1 MIVGTTRSENIPA
14 DQRAKGNN
22 PNFVPMTPP
31 GEVPF
36 GLVKRSNDALIEQGK
51 DTSNLHLI
59 LDMSRVGGNLF
70 SVRMEYTYFAPRS
83 GQNKYFNM
91 VLMKWPRN
99 GMMWA
104 ILSFPI
110 EYRPQ
115 AEIVAQ
121 ECGLKIANG
130 VPHVFDMDGAHT
142 FPLDGETV
150 FTLENIHN
158 HKVYDNDPE
167 TQKRLKD
174 EEFAAVNAILSAD
187 LEKLYQEFRDKGYT
201 DEQTKRI
208 LAHWKNG
215 NEEYDEPPA
224 AVKDG
229 QHRHG
234 PPEKIK

>member
-22 PNFVPMTPP
+22 PNYNPTVPSGDFPM
-31 GEVPF
+31 GIAQ
-36 GLVKRSNDALIEQGK
+36 RDNNALIEQGK

-59 LDMSRVGGNLF
+59 LDMSRIGGNLF
-70 SVRMEYTYFAPRS
+70 SVRLEYTYFAPRS
-83 GQNKYFNM
+83 GRNGLFNM

-115 AEIVAQ
+115 AEALAK
-121 ECGLKIANG
+121 ECGLRIANG
-130 VPHVFDMDGAHT
+130 VPHVFDGDGAHT
-142 FPLDGETV
+142 FPIDGETV

-158 HKVYDNDPE
+158 HQVYNNNPA
-167 TQKRLKD
+167 TQQRLRD
-174 EEFAAVNAILSAD
+174 EEFAAVDAILKAD
-187 LEKLYQEFRDKGYT
+187 REKLVAEFREKGYS
-201 DEQTKRI
+201 EPQIVRI
-208 LAHWKNG
+208 LTQWESG
-215 NEEYDEPPA
+215 NEEYDELPA
-224 AVKDG
+224 TVKDG

-234 PPEKIK
+234 PPEKI